1 MEIVNYANAEIY
13 KTSAENLQF
22 PKRSGN
28 WFDNPPHFGYNMTEG
43 NRLPRAMWPK
53 GIGVRKVRAS
63 QGRITDNDRRR
74 RLQGKCNRN
83 RPPSFDG
90 KDGKAR

>member
-1 MEIVNYANAEIY
+1 MFWGI
-13 KTSAENLQF
+13 S
-22 PKRSGN
+22 
-28 WFDNPPHFGYNMTEG
+28 FDNWAEFSYNMYEKS
-43 NRLPRAMWPK
+43 RLSRAMLPK

-83 RPPSFDG
+83 RLPFLN
-90 KDGKAR
+90 

>member
-1 MEIVNYANAEIY
+1 LPN
-13 KTSAENLQF
+13 T
-22 PKRSGN
+22 
-28 WFDNPPHFGYNMTEG
+28 FDNWVKMDYNTDEG
-43 NRLPRAMWPK
+43 SRLPRSMWPK

-83 RPPSFDG
+83 RPPYIDPPV
-90 KDGKAR
+90 K

>member
-1 MEIVNYANAEIY
+1 MSIRQMYIFAPYTEKIRIFLHLRAI
-13 KTSAENLQF
+13 S
-22 PKRSGN
+22 
-28 WFDNPPHFGYNMTEG
+28 FDNRGEFGYNMYEKG
-43 NRLPRAMWPK
+43 RLSRAMWPK

-83 RPPSFDG
+83 RPPRFG
-90 KDGKAR
+90 FAKAW